1 MKDIT
6 ELTIAET
13 FELLNKSLKRDS
25 DLVKR
30 VKRLRAKDKEEE
42 TEDERDILDDT
53 PQTSEEIIQKYV
65 NRIKENFAAMQE
77 ESQKIS
83 DLF

>member
-6 ELTIAET
+6 DLTIAET
-13 FELLNKSLKRDS
+13 FELLDKSLKRDS

-30 VKRLRAKDKEEE
+30 VKRLRAKDKEE

-53 PQTSEEIIQKYV
+53 PKNSEEIIQKYV

-83 DLF
+83 ELF

>member
-13 FELLNKSLKRDS
+13 FELLDKSLKRDS

-53 PQTSEEIIQKYV
+53 PKNSEEIIQKYV

-83 DLF
+83 ELF